1 MSHLIA
7 LYGPKRC
14 GKDSF
19 FQIVKEAFPEIKFG
33 RIAFADP
40 IKDHV
45 MEVFNLRSDEE
56 YEIFKE
62 SRLTFNPKP
71 GTGIEVSGRHI
82 VRSIGMNMRRITH
95 AQVYWDHVQNTVKAS
110 PDVQVWVLTDL
121 RFPDEMG
128 WITNQNLWKTTTV
141 CRINR
146 EGCNFDGH
154 ASEQDWMPP
163 ALVTYAFD
171 NHVKEDYISSATSM
185 MSYHFKSLK
194 LL

>member
-19 FQIVKEAFPEIKFG
+19 FQIVKEGFPEIKIE

-45 MEVFNLRSDEE
+45 MEVFNMRSDEE

-71 GTGIEVSGRHI
+71 GTVIEVSGRHI

-95 AQVYWDHVQNTVKAS
+95 AQVYWDHVRNTVKAS
-110 PDVQVWVLTDL
+110 PEVQVWVLTDL
-121 RFPDEMG
+121 RFPDELD
-128 WITNQNLWKTTTV
+128 WITNQNLWETDV
-141 CRINR
+141 ICRITR

-154 ASEQDWMPP
+154 ASEQDWMPR
-163 ALVTYAFD
+163 ALVTYTFD
-171 NHVKEDYISSATSM
+171 NRVKEDYINGVTSTM
-185 MSYHFKSLK
+185 FCHFKSLK